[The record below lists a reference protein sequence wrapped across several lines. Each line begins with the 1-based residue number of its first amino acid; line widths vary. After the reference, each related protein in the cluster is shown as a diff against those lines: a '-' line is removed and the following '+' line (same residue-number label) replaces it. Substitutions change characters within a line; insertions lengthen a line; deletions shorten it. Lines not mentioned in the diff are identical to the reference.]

1 MARARLRRGRRPV
14 GAPTARRGHGH
25 RRRPAARPPRRGAA
39 RRAAGQ
45 RKPAELFDHA
55 QDMTARADGL
65 PAAVVLVEAAA
76 ALSAERGAPLRR
88 WSDRWATGSPAAPAT
103 SR

>member
-1 MARARLRRGRRPV
+1 
-14 GAPTARRGHGH
+14 
-25 RRRPAARPPRRGAA
+25 
-39 RRAAGQ
+39 
-45 RKPAELFDHA
+45 
-55 QDMTARADGL
+55 MTARADGL